1 MRGTESVFTQR
12 GVNEGASFSQKYSL
26 TPFGK
31 RFEVMGRLF
40 WMRENIAR
48 DPGVIINDLALRE
61 AGPRIH
67 DLFQVGERELLPP
80 DDQRFLF
87 HLL

>member
-1 MRGTESVFTQR
+1 
-12 GVNEGASFSQKYSL
+12 
-26 TPFGK
+26 
-31 RFEVMGRLF
+31 MGRLF